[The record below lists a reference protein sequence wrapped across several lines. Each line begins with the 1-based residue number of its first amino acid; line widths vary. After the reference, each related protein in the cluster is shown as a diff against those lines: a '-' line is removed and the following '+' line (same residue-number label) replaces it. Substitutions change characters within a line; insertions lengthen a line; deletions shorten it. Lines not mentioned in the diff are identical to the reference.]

1 MGKFIPYDPDS
12 IDERIDATYRDDIQ
26 YLDKKIKRI
35 HLYQINGY
43 KLNDTLFL
51 TSDYAK
57 GKIDAQVIDEMVR
70 KMILPRVKGI
80 VK

>member
-1 MGKFIPYDPDS
+1 MSAYGAFAGIYDMLM
-12 IDERIDATYRDDIQ
+12 DDFD

-35 HLYQINGY
+35 HLFQMNGY

-57 GKIDAQVIDEMVR
+57 GKIDASVIDKLVR
-70 KMILPRVKGI
+70 KMILPRVNGSAA
-80 VK
+80 